1 MGLLTSLVN
10 ECSFPYLVSK
20 VLSEANQHG
29 ECLLTRWENKAV
41 GIPSLTSAY
50 EWCVLCPFLWCLSSY

>member
-41 GIPSLTSAY
+41 GIPSLT
-50 EWCVLCPFLWCLSSY
+50 